1 MKALIAQKVPLH
13 KRPKQFL
20 LFTDMSVAFDIIQ
33 RHTLFKKM
41 RDNNIDGNLVETIR
55 EMLDKA

>member
-1 MKALIAQKVPLH
+1 MKALIAQKVPLQ

-20 LFTDMSVAFDIIQ
+20 LFTDMSVAFDTIQ

>member
-1 MKALIAQKVPLH
+1 
-13 KRPKQFL
+13 
-20 LFTDMSVAFDIIQ
+20 MSVAFDTIQ

-55 EMLDKA
+55 EMLDKAQMSDWNK